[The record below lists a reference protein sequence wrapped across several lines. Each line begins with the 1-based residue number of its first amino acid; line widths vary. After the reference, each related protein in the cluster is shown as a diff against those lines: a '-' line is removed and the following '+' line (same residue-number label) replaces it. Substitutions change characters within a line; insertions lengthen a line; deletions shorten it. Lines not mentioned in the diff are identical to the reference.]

1 MNTIKPSTLATS
13 TLKSPS
19 CIILTLTLTMLAC
32 GIGFTSNTAAAFHP
46 QRISQ
51 SSQVQKNPDR
61 IPKIIVRSILRDAAK
76 RSGVPIRNLQITSV
90 KSKTFSNP
98 CIFRFGEIC
107 TREYNPIQGWEV
119 IAKVKEDSWTYHV
132 DKSGSQIVLDPK
144 VSVSQTTSLPEEIR
158 DSILRD
164 AQQRSGE
171 AIANLQ
177 ITQVT
182 PKTFGNPCEFN
193 FGEICTKEYNP
204 IEGWEVVVQVRSSS
218 WTYHVNESGEQIVL
232 DPKIG

>member
-1 MNTIKPSTLATS
+1 MNTIKPSVATS
-13 TLKSPS
+13 TLKSPRGV
-19 CIILTLTLTMLAC
+19 ILTLTLTMLSC
-32 GIGFTSNTAAAFHP
+32 GIGFTGNTAAAFHP
-46 QRISQ
+46 WRISQ
-51 SSQVQKNPDR
+51 SSQVQKNADR
-61 IPKIIVRSILRDAAK
+61 IPKVIARSILRDAAK

-119 IAKVKEDSWTYHV
+119 VAKVKEDSWTYHV

-144 VSVSQTTSLPEEIR
+144 VSVSETTSLPEEIR
-158 DSILRD
+158 DAILRD

-182 PKTFGNPCEFN
+182 PKTFGNPCQFN
-193 FGEICTKEYNP
+193 FGEICTEEYNP
-204 IEGWEVVVQVRSSS
+204 IEGWEVFVKVRSSS
-218 WTYHVNESGEQIVL
+218 WTYHVNKSGEQIVL
-232 DPKIG
+232 DPKVS

>member
-13 TLKSPS
+13 TLKSS
-19 CIILTLTLTMLAC
+19 QVVTLTLMTILVC
-32 GIGFTSNTAAAFHP
+32 GIGLTSNTAAAFHP

-204 IEGWEVVVQVRSSS
+204 IEGWEVFVQVRSSS
-218 WTYHVNESGEQIVL
+218 WTYHVNKSGEQIVL